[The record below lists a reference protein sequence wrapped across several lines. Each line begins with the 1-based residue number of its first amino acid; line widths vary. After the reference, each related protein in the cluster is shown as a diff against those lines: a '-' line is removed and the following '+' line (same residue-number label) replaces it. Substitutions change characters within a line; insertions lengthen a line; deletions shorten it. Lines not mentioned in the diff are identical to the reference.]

1 MSRVI
6 IHVKIYPTKE
16 CEFTQSIESLI
27 KEFRK
32 EKGCLNYH
40 LKREN
45 ENKYCLESEWQ
56 SMDELENHFRSH
68 LFSVLLGAMDVLC
81 KSSEVKIVDGSL
93 TMSMEAIEAAR
104 RK

>member
-1 MSRVI
+1 
-6 IHVKIYPTKE
+6 
-16 CEFTQSIESLI
+16 
-27 KEFRK
+27 
-32 EKGCLNYH
+32 
-40 LKREN
+40 
-45 ENKYCLESEWQ
+45 
-56 SMDELENHFRSH
+56 MDELENHFRSH

>member
-56 SMDELENHFRSH
+56 SMDELESGKVWTSWKIIF
-68 LFSVLLGAMDVLC
+68 
-81 KSSEVKIVDGSL
+81 EVTCS
-93 TMSMEAIEAAR
+93 AFY
-104 RK
+104 